1 MGKAV
6 TNIRNLA
13 YNMTIAKINNVKSQ
27 LLGYNGRQAADAT
40 RYLVSHS
47 LKIQSYI
54 YSMIL
59 GVEVVIN
66 NINQL
71 LGTTT
76 LSVDEGFLVKN
87 YTNRMSLRCWMCL
100 LNKSQVLLLIQ
111 FYLPFLQLSAMRVVK
126 VVKQF
131 LSQRNRS

>member
-1 MGKAV
+1 M
-6 TNIRNLA
+6 
-13 YNMTIAKINNVKSQ
+13 
-27 LLGYNGRQAADAT
+27 LGYNGRQAADAT

-71 LGTTT
+71 LMGTTT
-76 LSVDEGFLVKN
+76 LSFDVLGFLARITQTGLGLYGYLMDVLV
-87 YTNRMSLRCWMCL
+87 TNPSPTAY
-100 LNKSQVLLLIQ
+100 SVLLAI
-111 FYLPFLQLSAMRVVK
+111 FTIKRYEIGYG

-131 LSQRNRS
+131 LDEVKGLGHNLNEKLKMGRY